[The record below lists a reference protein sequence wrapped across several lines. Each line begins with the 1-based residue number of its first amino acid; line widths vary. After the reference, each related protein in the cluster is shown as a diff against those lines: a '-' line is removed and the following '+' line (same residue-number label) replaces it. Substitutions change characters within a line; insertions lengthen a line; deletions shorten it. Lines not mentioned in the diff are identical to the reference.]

1 MVETK
6 NCAENRDTGYPQVRV
21 CEIVRS
27 SGSCGFNLTKSKWDP
42 YPWVSTVES
51 GSPAEMAG
59 VQAGDCLLEVNGE
72 DILGLRVKEVA
83 NRVKARNETVT
94 VMLWNSGVDPTCTP
108 EALCCGPMPTNLQRL
123 SSCMSNILAAL
134 ECPICLETI
143 PPPAHQCAN
152 GHLICINCR
161 VRTERC
167 PVCRMKFFRG
177 RSLLAD
183 QVFNSLLVAFDLVDK
198 DESRR
203 AHMLKQR
210 ICGNNNRIKN
220 KTPEIKINFLASPT
234 NKLLS
239 RLLGSRKS
247 TSAENLSNS
256 TRSPSNLS
264 VPTEDDFY
272 SSLRAKS
279 LSSNEIFTPDPQMPS
294 RTPSILSSRPG
305 SGLLEP
311 ITFSKRPA
319 SYHGSSEN
327 LNSRIQMDFGTDF
340 SKGEPPITC
349 YCPFEADCE
358 QIMSTDIMHHLRKN
372 HEGPVLHFFKPKIQF
387 DLPLPNSNSTI
398 IVTTLG
404 TLFIIKVLDYEGRK
418 KNHHLWIWNTH
429 DDGRYYAEVTL
440 KEISSQKANRCQ
452 ILPLSSYSWKKIVS
466 ENCGLKIN
474 LKNEFSKLDIQ
485 ILKMN

>member
-1 MVETK
+1 
-6 NCAENRDTGYPQVRV
+6 
-21 CEIVRS
+21 
-27 SGSCGFNLTKSKWDP
+27 
-42 YPWVSTVES
+42 
-51 GSPAEMAG
+51 
-59 VQAGDCLLEVNGE
+59 
-72 DILGLRVKEVA
+72 
-83 NRVKARNETVT
+83 
-94 VMLWNSGVDPTCTP
+94 
-108 EALCCGPMPTNLQRL
+108 MPTNLQRL

-183 QVFNSLLVAFDLVDK
+183 QVFNSLIVAFDLMDK
-198 DESRR
+198 DESKR

-210 ICGNNNRIKN
+210 ICGNNRIKD
-220 KTPEIKINFLASPT
+220 KTPEIKINFLTSPT

-247 TSAENLSNS
+247 TSVENLSNS
-256 TRSPSNLS
+256 ARSPGNLLA
-264 VPTEDDFY
+264 PREDEVY

-279 LSSNEIFTPDPQMPS
+279 LSSNEIFTSDPQTPS

-311 ITFSKRPA
+311 LTFSKRPA
-319 SYHGSSEN
+319 SYHGSSES
-327 LNSRIQMDFGTDF
+327 LSSRIQLDFGNDF
-340 SKGEPPITC
+340 FKREPPVTC

-358 QIMSTDIMHHLRKN
+358 QIMSTDIMNHLRKN
-372 HEGPVLHFFKPKIQF
+372 HEGPVLHFFKSKIQF
-387 DLPLPNSNSTI
+387 DLPLTNSNSTI
-398 IVTTLG
+398 IVTALDTF
-404 TLFIIKVLDYEGRK
+404 FIIKVLDYESQK

-429 DDGRYYAEVTL
+429 EHGRYCAEVTL
-440 KEISSQKANRCQ
+440 NEISSQKANHCQ
-452 ILPLSSYSWKKIVS
+452 ILPLSSYSWKRIVN

-474 LKNEFSKLDIQ
+474 LKNEYSKLDIQ
-485 ILKMN
+485 ILQIN